1 MLSCNFPRL
10 DAYTG
15 REPKR
20 KGGYTVRPHGM
31 FGDVDDLIFEDGWLI
46 SDR

>member
-31 FGDVDDLIFEDGWLI
+31 FEDVDDLIFDDGWLI